1 MAKTIKGG
9 KILLQLDDGNTIEL
23 YTAKTKKAKKAT
35 DDLSR
40 SEQTLNRNFKGA
52 SQQSSNTTKNFSKMA
67 QGITGGLVPAY
78 ATLAANIFAIG
89 AAFRFLQD
97 AANYRILIEG
107 QREYAYI
114 TGESLKLLTSR
125 LQAATGQQLAFAEA
139 AQSVA
144 IARAAG
150 LSSDQISRLGAVAKN
165 ASIALGRDLTDSLNR
180 LVRGAT
186 KAEPELLDELG
197 IILRLETATKR
208 YADEINKTKDSL
220 TIFEKSQAVV
230 NEVLRQ
236 GEEKFGEFSTEL
248 NQFQLLAKSF
258 DDLVNSIKM
267 GLTGLAEFIAKGL
280 TKNVVALA
288 GSFALLGSGIL
299 RAITP
304 EAPTIDTKKASKS
317 ARGVLQ
323 GMLTEKGMSRF
334 GKLNTKED
342 VKAFETAMTR
352 KKSSYLNYATYVK
365 SESQNLL
372 NVLKAHNAQLEA
384 QTGNSFKRM
393 GARWK
398 AELFI
403 MRAEYGNFV
412 GFVKFT
418 GMMLSRFISALGW
431 AGLIISLVS
440 VLGGLFDKFKDPSTK
455 RFEENLKNVN
465 KQLKEQNEIV
475 TDLAKNMKEAGTF
488 MGAIVQEA
496 NFFSNFSFQGLTDA
510 LGGKGAGFGTS
521 LSSREILSK
530 EQIKLITGVTKS
542 LTEQQSRVKEGT
554 EAYAQLEEKLTK
566 FNDIIKI
573 LQYNS
578 SSLSKKEFRTL
589 VDAFKDLEENGT
601 LAADAITK
609 FSTTTQL
616 LKGAVE
622 DFGTAM
628 SSMRTQGTAFF
639 RMGAAIGTFGKTLTD
654 LGDAS
659 PEDIFKRFGVSG
671 GMHGMVTDEAT
682 LSSLRQFV
690 GDEAVD
696 NILKTYQRVAAPS
709 AVGPGFTTS
718 RNPADILKELGQ
730 LAVDEAERL
739 ARVEIGFLTEKIN
752 LQTQFQEKSIGMP
765 KIIKEEMNFRQKV
778 NLIELEIEQTQKRRD
793 ELAKKGVELNKV
805 EIAQHDSK
813 IANLKVQLTV
823 AERLANITTRAK
835 DQLVDTFATS
845 MQTAIQG
852 LIEGTMTI
860 KDAFKSMTQA
870 VLQMMAQILAKMIAL
885 KVLGMMGLPIP
896 MADGGVIPMAKGGIT
911 GYRSG
916 GIATEPTYLVGEGK
930 HNEAVVPLPDGRSI
944 PVNMKGGGDNNIV
957 INVDAGGNASSTG
970 GNAEQGKALGMA
982 IQMAV
987 METIQ
992 REKRPGGV
1000 LS

>member
-23 YTAKTKKAKKAT
+23 FAQKTKKAKKAT

-150 LSSDQISRLGAVAKN
+150 LTSDQISRLGGVAKN

-197 IILRLETATKR
+197 IILRLETATKK

-258 DDLVNSIKM
+258 DDLINSIKM

-280 TKNVVALA
+280 TKNIVALA

-304 EAPTIDTKKASKS
+304 EAPSIDTKKASKS
-317 ARGVLQ
+317 ASKVLK
-323 GMLTEKGMSRF
+323 GMMSEKGRSKF
-334 GKLNTKED
+334 GNLGTKQE

-352 KKSSYLNYATYVK
+352 KKSSYLNYSTFVK

-372 NVLKAHNAQLEA
+372 NVLKAHNAQLEMSS
-384 QTGNSFKRM
+384 GNSFKRM

-398 AELFI
+398 AELYI
-403 MRAEYGNFV
+403 MRAEYGNFL
-412 GFVKFT
+412 GFVKFG
-418 GMMLSRFISALGW
+418 GMVLSRFISALGW
-431 AGLIISLVS
+431 AGLVISLIS
-440 VLGGLFDKFKDPSTK
+440 VLSGLFDKFKDPATK
-455 RFEENLKNVN
+455 KFEENLKNVN

-475 TDLAKNMKEAGTF
+475 TDLAEKMKETATY
-488 MGAIVQEA
+488 MAAIVQEA
-496 NFFSNFSFQGLTDA
+496 NFFSNFSFKGIADAFGEEGGANNFLTPSGKQRLSSDQLDVIKQVITSLEQQRNRVLEGTDA
-510 LGGKGAGFGTS
+510 YKQLDEK
-521 LSSREILSK
+521 I
-530 EQIKLITGVTKS
+530 QN
-542 LTEQQSRVKEGT
+542 LTTNLRKINKDYV
-554 EAYAQLEEKLTK
+554 
-566 FNDIIKI
+566 NDETFKAIAADLLD
-573 LQYNS
+573 LQ
-578 SSLSKKEFRTL
+578 
-589 VDAFKDLEENGT
+589 ENGT

-609 FSTTTQL
+609 FSTTTNL

-639 RMGAAIGTFGKTLTD
+639 RMGAAIGTFGKTLSD

-659 PEDIFKRFGVSG
+659 PEDIFKRFGVTG

-696 NILKTYQRVAAPS
+696 KILSTYKRKDAFA
-709 AVGPGFTTS
+709 GGGYT
-718 RNPADILKELGQ
+718 RDPAEVLKALGQ
-730 LAVDEAERL
+730 LAIEEAEKL
-739 ARVEIGFLTEKIN
+739 AKIEIGFLTDKIN
-752 LQTQFQEKSIGMP
+752 LQTQFQEKSLGMP

-813 IANLKVQLTV
+813 IANLRVQLTT

-852 LIEGTMTI
+852 LIQGTMSL

-885 KVLGMMGLPIP
+885 KILGAMGLPVP
-896 MADGGVIPMAKGGIT
+896 MADGGIIPMAKGGIT

-944 PVNMKGGGDNNIV
+944 PVNMKGAGGNNNIV
-957 INVDAGGNASSTG
+957 INVDAGGNTNSTG

>member
-1 MAKTIKGG
+1 MAQTIQGG
-9 KILLQLDDGNTIEL
+9 TILLKLDDGNTIEL
-23 YTAKTKKAKKAT
+23 YTAKTKKAKKST
-35 DDLSR
+35 DDLNR

-52 SQQSSNTTKNFSKMA
+52 SRQSSNTTKNFSKMA

-150 LSSDQISRLGAVAKN
+150 LTSDQISRLGAVAKN

-304 EAPTIDTKKASKS
+304 EAPTIDTKAASKS
-317 ARGVLQ
+317 ARGALQ
-323 GMLTEKGMSRF
+323 GMLTEKGMSKF

-352 KKSSYLNYATYVK
+352 KKSSYLNYSTYVK

-403 MRAEYGNFV
+403 MKAEYGNFV

-440 VLGGLFDKFKDPSTK
+440 VLGGLFDKFKDPATK
-455 RFEENLKNVN
+455 KFEENLKNVN

-475 TDLAKNMKEAGTF
+475 TDLAEKMKETATY
-488 MGAIVQEA
+488 MAAIVQEA
-496 NFFSNFSFQGLTDA
+496 NFFSNFSFAGVATAFGTEGAKTGIANRNLNQQKLSKDQVELIKRVTSSLEQQRSRVLDNTDA
-510 LGGKGAGFGTS
+510 ADQLDKKLEVFTGT
-521 LSSREILSK
+521 LEALRFSSRRLSD
-530 EQIKLITGVTKS
+530 EAFDKLVEHLI
-542 LTEQQSRVKEGT
+542 
-554 EAYAQLEEKLTK
+554 
-566 FNDIIKI
+566 D
-573 LQYNS
+573 LQ
-578 SSLSKKEFRTL
+578 
-589 VDAFKDLEENGT
+589 ENGT

-609 FSTTTQL
+609 FSTTTNL

-639 RMGAAIGTFGKTLTD
+639 RMGAAIGTFGKVLTD
-654 LGDAS
+654 LGGAS
-659 PEDIFKRFGVSG
+659 PEDIFKRFGVKG
-671 GMHGMVTDEAT
+671 GMHGLVTDEAT
-682 LSSLRQFV
+682 LNSLRQFV

-696 NILKTYQRVAAPS
+696 KILSTYTRKS
-709 AVGPGFTTS
+709 AFAGGGYT
-718 RNPADILKELGQ
+718 RDPADVLKELGQ

-739 ARVEIGFLTEKIN
+739 AKVEIGFLTEKIN

-793 ELAKKGVELNKV
+793 ELAGKGVELNKV

-813 IANLKVQLTV
+813 IANLKAQLTV

-852 LIEGTMTI
+852 LIQGTMSL

-870 VLQMMAQILAKMIAL
+870 VLQMMAQIIAKMIAL
-885 KVLGMMGLPIP
+885 KILGAMGMPIP
-896 MADGGVIPMAKGGIT
+896 MAEGGIIPMAKGGIT

-944 PVNMKGGGDNNIV
+944 PVNMKGNTGNNNIV

-970 GNAEQGKALGMA
+970 GNAEQGKALGMT